1 VGGAETRSTPAGR
14 RHGSRLD
21 LGEGGSWA
29 GRRRGCA
36 PRVTEPEWASGARE
50 ATAGGGEAER
60 REATRRRDRRFRR
73 RPMAWAWPF
82 GGLGAF
88 WSVSGPYQGMAWAI
102 PAPLPRRVVSRM
114 GGKQLNIPRASATS
128 AGSVKRRPRR
138 DEASVGSPSPSLES
152 LPPDLGAS
160 SPCRLTL
167 QYIGEEEEL
176 RFGRV
181 NSTRRL
187 APVDRRE
194 GEIRAE
200 IQGAAPAMAS
210 SGLAYPDRF
219 YAAAAYAGFGV
230 GEATSS
236 AAISRFQNDVAL
248 LLYGLHQQVKRQPF
262 FFYHFG
268 Y

>member
-1 VGGAETRSTPAGR
+1 
-14 RHGSRLD
+14 
-21 LGEGGSWA
+21 
-29 GRRRGCA
+29 
-36 PRVTEPEWASGARE
+36 
-50 ATAGGGEAER
+50 
-60 REATRRRDRRFRR
+60 
-73 RPMAWAWPF
+73 
-82 GGLGAF
+82 
-88 WSVSGPYQGMAWAI
+88 
-102 PAPLPRRVVSRM
+102 
-114 GGKQLNIPRASATS
+114 
-128 AGSVKRRPRR
+128 
-138 DEASVGSPSPSLES
+138 
-152 LPPDLGAS
+152 
-160 SPCRLTL
+160 LTL

>member
-1 VGGAETRSTPAGR
+1 MGGAKTRSTPAGR

-21 LGEGGSWA
+21 LGEGGSRE

-36 PRVTEPEWASGARE
+36 PRVTEPEWASGGRE

-102 PAPLPRRVVSRM
+102 QAPLPRRVVSRM

-138 DEASVGSPSPSLES
+138 EKASVGFPSPSLES

-160 SPCRLTL
+160 SPF
-167 QYIGEEEEL
+167 
-176 RFGRV
+176 RFPFP
-181 NSTRRL
+181 TRRRRRR
-187 APVDRRE
+187 AAIRRSKPYPPVARCA

-200 IQGAAPAMAS
+200 I
-210 SGLAYPDRF
+210 
-219 YAAAAYAGFGV
+219 
-230 GEATSS
+230 
-236 AAISRFQNDVAL
+236 
-248 LLYGLHQQVKRQPF
+248 
-262 FFYHFG
+262 
-268 Y
+268 